1 MLVTVLDMLV
11 TVLLVVSVGVFG
23 WCCWGRDW
31 LLYPNYNYLSWG
43 WGTAV
48 LSAILHALTSLLD
61 LRELGRHSI
70 LKTKSLAW
78 LHEVLFSS
86 DSKQKWTLKQNQVKK
101 IRCYWDLELLSIVSL
116 L

>member
-48 LSAILHALTSLLD
+48 LSAIFHALTSLLD
-61 LRELGRHSI
+61 LRELGRQSI

-78 LHEVLFSS
+78 LHEVLISS
-86 DSKQKWTLKQNQVKK
+86 NHKADSTICFVVLTLHRNGYLSK
-101 IRCYWDLELLSIVSL
+101 IK
-116 L
+116 